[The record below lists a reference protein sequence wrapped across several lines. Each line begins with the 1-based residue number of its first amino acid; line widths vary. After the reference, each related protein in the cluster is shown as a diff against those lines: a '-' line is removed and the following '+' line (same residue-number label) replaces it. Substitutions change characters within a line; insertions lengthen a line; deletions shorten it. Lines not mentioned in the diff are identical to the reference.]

1 MKIIGKT
8 QDPLSCPIL
17 PSGERWVM
25 DWGGLS
31 PEDVARVG
39 GLHPMDPERQLAR
52 LRGAFALRHSDPARA
67 RRLTDEELRHAELRG
82 HRVAIGRARVIQ
94 NYVMGE
100 TWNPDEMLAQ
110 LQEAFEVLFRAED
123 DWGVARGGDL
133 LAYIY
138 ENMGDYPTVLR
149 YAQAALDAS
158 RRAQDRL
165 FEANALSSLAGVLIA
180 ADDAEGAE
188 RHLEEALTLAEAL
201 GQDRLVGRLL
211 LRRARLE
218 RDQGRAQD
226 SLQSLDAAYARAQS
240 VDNPY
245 SMVEAVGAM
254 ADAHELQGD
263 LLGAQALYEKGLGN
277 ELRGEMR
284 ALMAPPLL
292 VGLGRTHLA
301 LGQAERAIPP
311 LEEVREVGRRY
322 HMVPVLTEATK
333 LLADA
338 LAQLGRFERAFSV
351 LSEHLELREEKT
363 RGEAQR
369 AVKRLEVKAALDAA
383 RKDAEIHRLKYV
395 ELHAMQTQLLESER
409 RATVGTLTA
418 GLTHEM
424 NTPLGVVRSSL
435 STQRRAVE
443 RLQDGLQGGQNR
455 ALKALGSALET
466 SHTAVERLEQLV
478 NSLRRFTRLDE
489 AEYQSLD
496 LVEEVETTLEVFR
509 PHCPEGVRI
518 VRDLQPVPKIQ
529 GWPSALN
536 QALLTLLTNALEVL
550 GGSGVIRIATRTTD
564 AGEVEL
570 TLADDG
576 PGIPEALKARLFELE
591 LSREGARARFRVG
604 LATVKTVVERHHGRI
619 EVESAVGEGATFRL
633 ILPVTQ

>member
-1 MKIIGKT
+1 MS
-8 QDPLSCPIL
+8 DLVA
-17 PSGERWVM
+17 PSFGPGNDVRM

-31 PEDVARVG
+31 SEEVARVAD
-39 GLHPMDPERQLAR
+39 LHPLDPERQLAR

-82 HRVAIGRARVIQ
+82 HQVALGRAWVIQ

-100 TWNPDEMLAQ
+100 KWNPDEMLAH
-110 LQEAFEVLFRAED
+110 LQRAFEVLSHLKD

-158 RRAQDRL
+158 IRAQDRL

-180 ADDAEGAE
+180 ADDSEGAQ
-188 RHLEEALTLAEAL
+188 RHLEEALTIAEAE

-218 RDQGRAQD
+218 RDLGDMQD
-226 SLQSLDAAYARAQS
+226 SLRTLEVAYARAQA

-254 ADAHELQGD
+254 AGAHEAQGD
-263 LLGAQALYEKGLGN
+263 LALAQALYERGLAS

-292 VGLGRTHLA
+292 VGLGRVHLA
-301 LGQAERAIPP
+301 LGRPEQALPP
-311 LEEVREVGRRY
+311 LEEVTVVGRRY
-322 HMVPVLTEATK
+322 HMVPVLSEATK
-333 LLADA
+333 CLADA
-338 LAQLGRFERAFSV
+338 LAQLQRFERAFAV
-351 LSEHLELREEKT
+351 LSEHLELREEKMQ
-363 RGEAQR
+363 GEAQR
-369 AVKRLEVKAALDAA
+369 AVKRLEVKAMLDAA
-383 RKDAEIHRLKYV
+383 EKDAEIHRLKYV

-409 RATVGTLTA
+409 LATVGTLTA

-435 STQRRAVE
+435 GTQRRAVQ
-443 RLQDGLQGGQNR
+443 RLQDGLPASKGR
-455 ALKALGSALET
+455 AVKALESALNT
-466 SHTAVERLEQLV
+466 SDAAVERLEQLV

-496 LVEEVETTLEVFR
+496 LVEEIKTTLEVFR

-518 VRDLQPVPKIQ
+518 VRDLQPVPTIQ

-536 QALLTLLTNALEVL
+536 QALLTLLTNAVEAL
-550 GGSGVIRIATRTTD
+550 GASGVIHVRTRTTEEQ
-564 AGEVEL
+564 EVEL

-576 PGIPEALKARLFELE
+576 PGIPEALRTRLFELE
-591 LSREGARARFRVG
+591 LSREGPRARFRVG
-604 LATVKTVVERHHGRI
+604 LATVKTVIQRHHGRI
-619 EVESAVGEGATFRL
+619 EVESEVGAGATFRL
-633 ILPVTQ
+633 TLPVTQ

>member
-1 MKIIGKT
+1 
-8 QDPLSCPIL
+8 
-17 PSGERWVM
+17 M

-31 PEDVARVG
+31 PEEVERVAD
-39 GLHPMDPERQLAR
+39 LHPLDPERQLAR

-67 RRLTDEELRHAELRG
+67 RRLTDEELRQAELRG
-82 HRVAIGRARVIQ
+82 HQVAMGRARVIQ

-100 TWNPDEMLAQ
+100 TWSPREMLGR
-110 LQEAFEVLFRAED
+110 LQEAFEVLSCVGD

-133 LAYIY
+133 LAYIH

-149 YAQAALDAS
+149 YAQAALEAS

-188 RHLEEALTLAEAL
+188 RHLEDALAIAEAL

-218 RDQGRAQD
+218 REQGRAQD
-226 SLQSLDAAYARAQS
+226 SLQTLEAAYARARS

-254 ADAHELQGD
+254 ADAHEIQGD
-263 LLGAQALYEKGLGN
+263 LRRAQALYEKGLGS

-292 VGLGRTHLA
+292 VGLGRVHLA
-301 LGQAERAIPP
+301 LGEPEQALAP
-311 LEEVREVGRRY
+311 LEEVTEVGRRY
-322 HMVPVLTEATK
+322 HMVPALTEATK

-338 LAQLGRFERAFSV
+338 LAQLHRFERAFTV
-351 LSEHLELREEKT
+351 LSEHLELREEKVK
-363 RGEAQR
+363 GEAQR
-369 AVKRLEVKAALDAA
+369 AVKRLEVKATLEAA

-409 RATVGTLTA
+409 LATVGTLTA

-435 STQRRAVE
+435 ATQRRAVE
-443 RLQDGLQGGQNR
+443 RLQESLPEPRGR
-455 ALKALGSALET
+455 VVKALQSALET

-496 LVEEVETTLEVFR
+496 LVEEIETTLEVFR
-509 PHCPEGVRI
+509 PHCPEGVRL
-518 VRDLQPVPKIQ
+518 VRDLQPVPIIQ

-536 QALLTLLTNALEVL
+536 QALLTLLTNAVEAL
-550 GGSGVIRIATRTTD
+550 GASGVIRVATRTTE
-564 AGEVEL
+564 AQEVEL

-576 PGIPEALKARLFELE
+576 PGIPEELRARLFELE
-591 LSREGARARFRVG
+591 LTREGARARFRVG
-604 LATVKTVVERHHGRI
+604 LATVKTVVQRHHGRI
-619 EVESAVGEGATFRL
+619 EVESEVGAGATFRL